1 MAENKYEAVNDELT
15 EQDVKKENAALSDAD
30 MKEVSGGGDVRA
42 RNAADKVNSLLK
54 DGAPEG
60 SGANDWRNEGTGPLA
75 KEVGDPLFK
84 EVGDK

>member
-1 MAENKYEAVNDELT
+1 MAENKFEAVNDELT
-15 EQDVKKENAALSDAD
+15 EQDVKKETAALSDAD
-30 MKEVSGGGDVRA
+30 MKEVSGGGDVRV
-42 RNAADKVNSLLK
+42 RNGADKVNSLLK

-60 SGANDWRNEGTGPLA
+60 SGANDWRNDTGPFA